1 MTRRVAMNKTADW
14 LDTFWCLVFVL
25 ASLGSW
31 LWLYWDMTYPAQQ
44 LL

>member
-1 MTRRVAMNKTADW
+1 MTRRSAMNKTADW
-14 LDTFWCLVFVL
+14 LDTFWCLAFVL
-25 ASLGSW
+25 ASLGGW